1 MKVNKIGIFG
11 LGKMG
16 KNIALNMLNNGYT
29 VIAYNRSEGPRKE
42 VAAKGATAASSLKEL
57 VEKLEKPRIVWIM
70 LPSGEVTG
78 EAVKELSSLLDKDD
92 IVVDGSNS
100 RYKDTVERYKILHD
114 KGIKMLDA
122 GCSGGPSGALNGMC
136 IMVGGEKKVYDELKE
151 LFEKLSV
158 KDGCLYTGE
167 SGSGHFVKMVHNGVE
182 YGFMQALGE
191 GAELMTDGPYKN
203 LDLKEIFKLWNNGS
217 VVRSYLVEL
226 SARAIEHH
234 PKLDGVE
241 PYVVDSGEGRWCV
254 DTAVEYAIPLH
265 VITGSLFERFNSR
278 SENRTGN
285 KLLAALRF
293 EFGGHDIKESNQ
305 EDEK

>member
-1 MKVNKIGIFG
+1 MNVKKIGIFG

-16 KNIALNMLNNGYT
+16 KNIAFNMLRNGYS
-29 VIAYNRSEGPRKE
+29 VVAYNRSEGPRNE
-42 VAAKGATAASSLKEL
+42 VAAKGATAVSSLKEL
-57 VEKLEKPRIVWIM
+57 VEKLEKPRLVWLM
-70 LPSGEVTG
+70 LPSGDVTG
-78 EAVKELSSLLDKDD
+78 EAVKELSQMLSKDD

-100 RYKDTVERYKILHD
+100 RYKDTVERHRILKE

-136 IMVGGEKKVYDELKE
+136 IMVGGEKEVYDELKE

-158 KDGCLYTGE
+158 KNGYLYTGE

-182 YGFMQALGE
+182 YGFMQAIGE

-217 VVRSYLVEL
+217 VVRSYLIEL
-226 SARAIEHH
+226 SARAMEHY
-234 PKLDGVE
+234 PKLAGIE

-265 VITGSLFERFNSR
+265 VIAGSLFERFGSR
-278 SENRTGN
+278 SQNQTSN

-293 EFGGHDIKESNQ
+293 EFGGHDIKKE
-305 EDEK
+305 E

>member
-1 MKVNKIGIFG
+1 MEVKKIGIFG

-16 KNIALNMLNNGYT
+16 KNIAFNMLRNGYS
-29 VIAYNRSEGPRKE
+29 VFAYNRSEGPRNE
-42 VAAKGATAASSLKEL
+42 VAAKGAVAASSLKEL
-57 VEKLEKPRIVWIM
+57 VSKLEKPRLVWLM

-78 EAVKELSSLLDKDD
+78 EAVKELSTMLEKGD
-92 IVVDGSNS
+92 IVIDGSNS
-100 RYKDTVERYKILHD
+100 RYKDTVHRHALLQE
-114 KGIKMLDA
+114 KGIRILDA

-158 KDGCLYTGE
+158 KDGYLYTGE

-182 YGFMQALGE
+182 YGFMQAIGE

-226 SARAIEHH
+226 SARAMEHY
-234 PKLDGVE
+234 PRLEGIE

-265 VITGSLFERFNSR
+265 VIAGSLFERFNSR
-278 SENRTGN
+278 SGNRTGN

-293 EFGGHDIKESNQ
+293 EFGGHDIKK
-305 EDEK
+305 DEQ